1 MKRIL
6 LILLNLSLCIQI
18 SAQTESCLS
27 IGDEL
32 TKHEGVWT
40 DEEEINYILVHKD
53 SFDLRNEED
62 KLLYNWALG
71 TRYYPLGKYE
81 EALICL
87 REVTSLCDIYGE
99 NIDLKTN
106 QQLLVAYYWEAICE
120 FRTGSSTDIILAK
133 LKRAKTTFEKYNYI
147 DNNYYNQILLDIN
160 FCETGGDVVKTA
172 LQQKSEFSLLKG
184 ICEKASLAMEYM
196 SRNEH
201 NEAIPLIEQIINSW
215 PESLPKEELAPFCQF
230 LGNSY
235 VAVGRL
241 KDAEQ
246 LYLNTLSELE
256 EHHKVYRNI
265 CDALGVLYYQL
276 HNYQKAKDFSGQ
288 SKWLHEKYRDFDD
301 LYIRCLSNC
310 ALVEYSL
317 GHNYIAK
324 MLMDVA
330 FKYLREGYG
339 YDTSKQFANAMTELA
354 SITGTSLNVT
364 QLSNNADKAFQLRP
378 YILLLSNAAAIYR
391 EAGFW
396 EDAVICI
403 KECISMCEEL
413 GEQNG
418 MAYNNLGTMYLSQ
431 NRISESL
438 PYFEKAISLYTT
450 DYEKNE
456 GLFNY
461 ALVLWLSHSY
471 ECSDVAVQASKSLIN
486 SFAYNF
492 SFLSQEEKYNY
503 YTHFENY
510 LPFINLM
517 LYESGNENVYGCIY
531 DNILV
536 TKGLLLRTSNNIKE
550 TIFQS
555 GDDELIGDYNRMIA
569 LRQQILTERDSILRI
584 EITKEIE
591 SLDKRLSRNAAD
603 YGAFKKFNNTNWQ
616 DVQRSLNE
624 DEIAIEFYNIP
635 IILHNDT
642 IQKIDAEPRYCAV
655 ILKKD
660 YQFPKIISLCKE
672 SELAELDEDSLYCT
686 DVLNRLIWKPLK
698 TELKG
703 IKNIY
708 FSADRK
714 LHHIAI
720 EYALQ
725 EDGGIINNNYNIYR
739 LSSTRLMAE
748 ANEKNRVKNAV
759 LYGGLQYDLEPEQLI
774 AESRNGEYHTDK
786 TSRSAGELT
795 HLRYGVKYLPGTKQE
810 IEDIYK
816 RFTSKKAQCD
826 TITGIAGTE
835 ESFKQ
840 LASKNV
846 GIIHLATHGYY
857 WSEEDAEER
866 NYVSFLSNTNNKPR
880 NFEDRALLRS
890 GLFFSGA
897 NIGLAGGD
905 LPDDVEDGVLTAQ
918 ELSTMNLGNVDMVV
932 MSACQSGLGE
942 TSGEGVFGLQRGFK
956 LAGANTLLMSLW
968 KVDDEATKILM
979 TEFYKNYLSGKTK
992 RESLLLAQEILRK
1005 THPEPE
1011 YWAGFILLDAL
1022 D

>member
-6 LILLNLSLCIQI
+6 LILLNLSLCLQI
-18 SAQTESCLS
+18 SAQTDSWLS
-27 IGDEL
+27 VADEL

-40 DEEEINYILVHKD
+40 DEEEINYILAHKD
-53 SFDLRNEED
+53 SFDLGNEVD
-62 KLLYNWALG
+62 KMLYNWALG
-71 TRYYPLGKYE
+71 TRYYPLGKYH

-87 REVTSLCDIYGE
+87 REVTSLCDNYSE
-99 NIDLKTN
+99 DIDLATN
-106 QQLLVAYYWEAICE
+106 QQLLVAYYWEAFSE
-120 FRTGSSTDIILAK
+120 FYTGASTYVLLAK
-133 LKRAKTTFEKYNYI
+133 LKRAKTIFERYNCT
-147 DNNYYNQILLDIN
+147 DNNYYNQILSDIKL
-160 FCETGGDVVKTA
+160 CETGEVDALKT
-172 LQQKSEFSLLKG
+172 
-184 ICEKASLAMEYM
+184 IVEKASLAMEFALG
-196 SRNEH
+196 NKH
-201 NEAIPLIEQIINSW
+201 NDAIPLIEQIINSW
-215 PESLPKEELAPFCQF
+215 PNSRPKEEVAIYCQF

-235 VAVGRL
+235 IAVGRL
-241 KDAEQ
+241 NDAEQ
-246 LYLNTLSELE
+246 LYLNTITELE
-256 EHHKVYRNI
+256 EHHEVYRNI
-265 CDALGVLYYQL
+265 CDALGVLYSQV

-288 SKWLHEKYRDFDD
+288 SKWLHEKYMDFDD
-301 LYIRCLSNC
+301 SYIRCLSNC
-310 ALVEYSL
+310 ALAEYNL
-317 GHNYIAK
+317 GHTYISK
-324 MLMDVA
+324 MLIDIA
-330 FKYLREGYG
+330 LKYLRKGYG
-339 YDTSKQFANAMTELA
+339 YDTSKKLTNTFTGLGIITGKSLNTTQFA
-354 SITGTSLNVT
+354 
-364 QLSNNADKAFQLRP
+364 NNADKQLQIRP
-378 YILLLSNAAAIYR
+378 YIQLLSNAAMIYQQS
-391 EAGFW
+391 GFG
-396 EDAVICI
+396 EDAVLCI
-403 KECISMCEEL
+403 KESITMGEEV
-413 GEQNG
+413 GEPNG
-418 MAYNNLGTMYLSQ
+418 LAYNNLGTMYLSQ
-431 NRISESL
+431 SRISESL
-438 PYFEKAISLYTT
+438 PYFLKAISLCTT

-456 GLFNY
+456 VLFNY
-461 ALVLWLSHSY
+461 AFALWLLHSS
-471 ECSDVAVQASKSLIN
+471 ECSEVAIQASKSLTN
-486 SFAYNF
+486 SIANNF

-510 LPFINLM
+510 LPFLNLI
-517 LYESGNENVYGCIY
+517 LYDCGSKEQYGCIY
-531 DNILV
+531 DNILT
-536 TKGLLLRTSNNIKE
+536 TKGLLLRASNDVKAAI
-550 TIFQS
+550 IQS
-555 GDDELIGDYNRMIA
+555 GNEELISDYNRMIT
-569 LRQQILTERDSILRI
+569 LRQQILIERDSVLRI
-584 EITKEIE
+584 DLTKEIE
-591 SLDKRLSRNAAD
+591 LLDKKLSRSAAD

-624 DEIAIEFYNIP
+624 NDIAIEFYNIP
-635 IILHNDT
+635 IIQHNDT

-660 YQFPKIISLCKE
+660 YQSPKIIPLCKE
-672 SELAELDEDSLYCT
+672 SELEELDEDSLYCT
-686 DVLNRLIWKPLK
+686 DMLNRLIWMPMES
-698 TELKG
+698 ELKD

-714 LHHIAI
+714 LHHIGI

-725 EDGGIINNNYNIYR
+725 EDGSIINNNYNIYR
-739 LSSTRLMAE
+739 LSSTRLLAE
-748 ANEKNRVKNAV
+748 SNEKNRVKNAV

-774 AESRNGEYHTDK
+774 AESRNGEYHADK

-795 HLRYGVKYLPGTKQE
+795 HLRYGVKYLPGTKLE

-866 NYVSFLSNTNNKPR
+866 NYVSFLSNANNKPR

-897 NIGLAGGD
+897 NIGLSGED

-918 ELSTMNLGNVDMVV
+918 ELSAMNLGNVDMVV

-956 LAGANTLLMSLW
+956 VAGANTLLMSLW

-992 RESLLLAQEILRK
+992 RESLLLAQATLRK
-1005 THPEPE
+1005 THPDPE